1 MIVPVVIPRMF
12 THLNAIVS
20 ILERSAAASGLKKKH
35 CQHREDEMTSFIYLL
50 NERLYAVLTSGLS
63 FGVPLSFAIHMIG
76 I

>member
-20 ILERSAAASGLKKKH
+20 ILERIAAASGLKKH